1 MSLCAQHSSRPF
13 TDRLLRITSFSS
25 SLLLFFFFGTIFEM
39 HSQSSS
45 TNLLR
50 VHAHRVPGS
59 RRITRRNSARL
70 LYYRRSLKLPC
81 SMPECYLSDL
91 FLLNFCIL
99 QFFSF
104 SSRNEPPAVKRI
116 GHCGRDRS
124 LLARP
129 YSTALAINTKNHLLV
144 CVYARFFWLSKKK
157 EQSHTS
163 RCAWQLHLP
172 GLLLYHLTRFNAR

>member
-1 MSLCAQHSSRPF
+1 MLFLEYPQQYRIIVQNLTFVLLFFLFFSLTRNPF
-13 TDRLLRITSFSS
+13 SFLLLICTKYVALRAALESTVYGSVTPYNFFFLFSS
-25 SLLLFFFFGTIFEM
+25 TLFFFFGTIFEM

-116 GHCGRDRS
+116 ATAVATDRS
-124 LLARP
+124 WHDR
-129 YSTALAINTKNHLLV
+129 IVRH
-144 CVYARFFWLSKKK
+144 
-157 EQSHTS
+157 S
-163 RCAWQLHLP
+163 R
-172 GLLLYHLTRFNAR
+172 